1 MAMRKLKL
9 QMTILLDDKWDS
21 EMTKFSI
28 DNLKNV
34 DSILLGRKTAEG
46 FIPYWREVAKNPK
59 DSLYKLGRPL
69 NDIPKV
75 VFSKKLKTS
84 KWDNATIVKGDV
96 AKEIKTLKKKK
107 GEDIIVYGGDS
118 FVSSLIERGLI
129 DEYDLLVNPVAIGN
143 GQSAFNPLQNNLQ
156 LRLVKCKPFACGA
169 VLLHYEPTS
178 N

>member
-1 MAMRKLKL
+1 MRKLKL

-21 EMTKFSI
+21 GMTKFSI

-46 FIPYWREVAKNPK
+46 FIPYWREVANNTK
-59 DSLYKLGRPL
+59 DSLYKLGKPL

-75 VFSKKLKTS
+75 VFSKKLKTN
-84 KWDNATIVKGDV
+84 KWDNATIVKGDI
-96 AKEIKTLKKKK
+96 AKEIRTLKKKK
-107 GEDIIVYGGDS
+107 GKDIIVYGGDS
-118 FVSSLIERGLI
+118 FVSSLIEHGLI
-129 DEYDLLVNPVAIGN
+129 DEYYLLVNPVALGN
-143 GQSAFNPLQNNLQ
+143 GQSAFNPLRNNLQ

-178 N
+178 Q